1 MLHWTMYRAMT
12 FFSQISFSAI
22 LCIALVTFFPIHRCY
37 NFHILISH
45 YSVRCP
51 AQYTSLFRDGIF
63 DDSTSVYIVLPFFS
77 QWLTRYST
85 VYANS
90 ILAMYGF
97 SPFPLTFMPIY
108 SFPRFNARKQLREK
122 LEEPLELPTN
132 MLFDQ
137 PESQNMLLMRS
148 NPFSTSESG
157 ETKYSE
163 YAFSSRGAYYLI

>member
-1 MLHWTMYRAMT
+1 
-12 FFSQISFSAI
+12 
-22 LCIALVTFFPIHRCY
+22 
-37 NFHILISH
+37 
-45 YSVRCP
+45 
-51 AQYTSLFRDGIF
+51 
-63 DDSTSVYIVLPFFS
+63 
-77 QWLTRYST
+77 
-85 VYANS
+85 
-90 ILAMYGF
+90 
-97 SPFPLTFMPIY
+97 MPIY